1 MLSESSVASM
11 LMSSSDSFYS
21 GPHCATIQKQPSI
34 KGPMY
39 KGLLG
44 SYMGKYLSRRLLWS
58 QGTHKTVQMP

>member
-34 KGPMY
+34 KGPY
-39 KGLLG
+39 VQ
-44 SYMGKYLSRRLLWS
+44 RPPRLIH
-58 QGTHKTVQMP
+58 GEIFVQAAFVVPRDA